1 MSKLSIV
8 VPCYNEEESIPL
20 FYPAVEKVVRQM
32 NDLQIEYWFVN
43 DGSSDNSLV
52 EMRKL
57 HEQNPE
63 RVHYVSFSRNFGKEA
78 GLYAGLQAATGDYV
92 VVMDVDLQDPPEFLP
107 QMYELL
113 QTGEYDCIGTR
124 RVDRTGEAK
133 FKSFLSDQ
141 FYHVINRIS
150 QTNIVPGARDYR
162 MMTRQMVDAVLSLK
176 EYNRFSKGIFSWV
189 GFKTKYLDYH
199 NVERV
204 AGETDW
210 STWKLFKYAMDGI
223 TDFSQ
228 APLSI
233 AVWLGTTSFVLSII
247 GLLFVIIRRIVEP
260 GSSVFGWASLISS
273 YYSADSNCY
282 ALEFLVSTL
291 VVSICRS
298 SKDQSILLR
307 KRNNDKTKKPAVLV
321 SRTINCRDFNLGLH

>member
-1 MSKLSIV
+1 MLKLSIV

-20 FYPAVEKVVRQM
+20 FYPAVEKVVSQM

-43 DGSSDNSLV
+43 DGSSDNSLI

-57 HEQNPE
+57 HEQDPE
-63 RVHYVSFSRNFGKEA
+63 RVHYISFSRNFGKEA
-78 GLYAGLQAATGDYV
+78 GLYAGLQAATGNYI
-92 VVMDVDLQDPPEFLP
+92 VVMDADLQDPPEFLP
-107 QMYELL
+107 QMYELIK
-113 QTGEYDCIGTR
+113 TGEYDCIGTR

-133 FKSFLSDQ
+133 FKSFLSTQ
-141 FYHVINRIS
+141 FYHVINRLS

-204 AGETDW
+204 AGKTDW
-210 STWKLFKYAMDGI
+210 STWKLFKYAFDGI
-223 TDFSQ
+223 ADFSQ
-228 APLSI
+228 VPLSI

-247 GLLFVIIRRIVEP
+247 GLMFVIIRRIIEP
-260 GSSVFGWASLISS
+260 SSSVFGWASM
-273 YYSADSNCY
+273 
-282 ALEFLVSTL
+282 
-291 VVSICRS
+291 ICI
-298 SKDQSILLR
+298 ILLLGGLQLLCIGILGKYIGR
-307 KRNNDKTKKPAVLV
+307 IYLQVKQRPIYIIKEKK
-321 SRTINCRDFNLGLH
+321 

>member
-133 FKSFLSDQ
+133 FKSFLSIQ
-141 FYHVINRIS
+141 FYHVINRLS

-204 AGETDW
+204 AGKTDW
-210 STWKLFKYAMDGI
+210 STWKLFKYAFDGI
-223 TDFSQ
+223 ADFSQ
-228 APLSI
+228 VPLSI

-260 GSSVFGWASLISS
+260 SSSVFGWASM
-273 YYSADSNCY
+273 
-282 ALEFLVSTL
+282 
-291 VVSICRS
+291 ICI
-298 SKDQSILLR
+298 ILLLGGLQLLCIGILGKYIGR
-307 KRNNDKTKKPAVLV
+307 IYLQVKQRPIYIIKEKK
-321 SRTINCRDFNLGLH
+321 

>member
-1 MSKLSIV
+1 MLKLSIV

-20 FYPAVEKVVRQM
+20 FYPTVEKVVRQM

-43 DGSSDNSLV
+43 DGSSDNSLT
-52 EMRKL
+52 EMRNL
-57 HEQNPE
+57 HEQDPE

-107 QMYELL
+107 QMYKLIK
-113 QTGEYDCIGTR
+113 TGEYDCIGTR

-133 FKSFLSDQ
+133 FKSFLSTQ
-141 FYHVINRIS
+141 FYHIINRLS

-204 AGETDW
+204 AGKTDW
-210 STWKLFKYAMDGI
+210 STWKLFKYAFDGI
-223 TDFSQ
+223 ADFSQ
-228 APLSI
+228 VPLSI

-247 GLLFVIIRRIVEP
+247 GLLFVIIRRIIEP
-260 GSSVFGWASLISS
+260 GSSVFGWASM
-273 YYSADSNCY
+273 
-282 ALEFLVSTL
+282 
-291 VVSICRS
+291 ICI
-298 SKDQSILLR
+298 ILLLGGLQLLCIGILGKYIGR
-307 KRNNDKTKKPAVLV
+307 IYLQVKQRPIYIIKEKK
-321 SRTINCRDFNLGLH
+321 

>member
-20 FYPAVEKVVRQM
+20 FYPAVEKVVRQI

-43 DGSSDNSLV
+43 DGSSDNSLA

-162 MMTRQMVDAVLSLK
+162 MMTRQMVNAVLSLK

-233 AVWLGTTSFVLSII
+233 AVWLGTTSFTLSII

-260 GSSVFGWASLISS
+260 DSSAFGWASLI
-273 YYSADSNCY
+273 C
-282 ALEFLVSTL
+282 
-291 VVSICRS
+291 I
-298 SKDQSILLR
+298 ILLFGGLQLLCIGIVGKYIGR
-307 KRNNDKTKKPAVLV
+307 IYMQVKQRPIYIIKEKK
-321 SRTINCRDFNLGLH
+321 

>member
-20 FYPAVEKVVRQM
+20 FYSAVEKVVRQI

-43 DGSSDNSLV
+43 DGSSDNSLT
-52 EMRKL
+52 EMRRL
-57 HEQNPE
+57 HEQDPE

-107 QMYELL
+107 QMYELIK
-113 QTGEYDCIGTR
+113 TGEYDCIGTR

-141 FYHVINRIS
+141 FYHAINKIS

-204 AGETDW
+204 AGKTDW
-210 STWKLFKYAMDGI
+210 STWKLFKYAFDGI
-223 TDFSQ
+223 ADFSQ
-228 APLSI
+228 VPLSI

-260 GSSVFGWASLISS
+260 SSSVFGWASM
-273 YYSADSNCY
+273 
-282 ALEFLVSTL
+282 
-291 VVSICRS
+291 ICI
-298 SKDQSILLR
+298 ILLLGGLQLLCIGILGKYIGR
-307 KRNNDKTKKPAVLV
+307 IYLQVKQRPIYIIKEKK
-321 SRTINCRDFNLGLH
+321 

>member
-43 DGSSDNSLV
+43 DGSSDNSLT

-204 AGETDW
+204 AGKTDW

-233 AVWLGTTSFVLSII
+233 AVWLGTTSFILSII

-260 GSSVFGWASLISS
+260 GSSVFGWASLI
-273 YYSADSNCY
+273 C
-282 ALEFLVSTL
+282 
-291 VVSICRS
+291 I
-298 SKDQSILLR
+298 ILLLGGLQLLCIGIVGKYIGR
-307 KRNNDKTKKPAVLV
+307 IYMQVKQRPIYIIKEKK
-321 SRTINCRDFNLGLH
+321 

>member
-233 AVWLGTTSFVLSII
+233 AVWLGTTSFALSII

-260 GSSVFGWASLISS
+260 DSSVFGWASLI
-273 YYSADSNCY
+273 C
-282 ALEFLVSTL
+282 
-291 VVSICRS
+291 I
-298 SKDQSILLR
+298 ILLFGGLQLLCIGIVGKYIGR
-307 KRNNDKTKKPAVLV
+307 IYMQVKQRPIYIIKEKK
-321 SRTINCRDFNLGLH
+321 

>member
-20 FYPAVEKVVRQM
+20 FYPAVEKVVNQM

-162 MMTRQMVDAVLSLK
+162 MMTRQMVNAVLSLK

-204 AGETDW
+204 AGKTDW
-210 STWKLFKYAMDGI
+210 STWKLFKYAFDGI
-223 TDFSQ
+223 ADFSQ
-228 APLSI
+228 VPLSI

-247 GLLFVIIRRIVEP
+247 GLLFVIIRRIAEP
-260 GSSVFGWASLISS
+260 GSSVFGWASM
-273 YYSADSNCY
+273 
-282 ALEFLVSTL
+282 
-291 VVSICRS
+291 ICI
-298 SKDQSILLR
+298 ILLLGGLQLLCIGILGKYIGR
-307 KRNNDKTKKPAVLV
+307 IYLQVKQRPIYIIKEKK
-321 SRTINCRDFNLGLH
+321 

>member
-52 EMRKL
+52 KMRKL

-63 RVHYVSFSRNFGKEA
+63 RVHYISFSRNFGKEA
-78 GLYAGLQAATGDYV
+78 GLYAGLQAATGDYI

-107 QMYELL
+107 KMYELL

-124 RVDRTGEAK
+124 RVDRAGEAK
-133 FKSFLSDQ
+133 FKSFLSTQ
-141 FYHVINRIS
+141 FYHIINRLS

-204 AGETDW
+204 AGKTDW
-210 STWKLFKYAMDGI
+210 STWKLFKYAFDGI
-223 TDFSQ
+223 ADFSQ
-228 APLSI
+228 VPLSI

-260 GSSVFGWASLISS
+260 GSSVFGWASM
-273 YYSADSNCY
+273 
-282 ALEFLVSTL
+282 
-291 VVSICRS
+291 ICI
-298 SKDQSILLR
+298 ILLLGGLQLLCIGILGKYIGR
-307 KRNNDKTKKPAVLV
+307 IYLQVKQRPIYIIKEKK
-321 SRTINCRDFNLGLH
+321 

>member
-43 DGSSDNSLV
+43 DGSSDNSLA

-133 FKSFLSDQ
+133 FKSFLSTQ
-141 FYHVINRIS
+141 FYHVINQLS

-162 MMTRQMVDAVLSLK
+162 MMTRQMVNAVLSLK

-204 AGETDW
+204 AGKTDW
-210 STWKLFKYAMDGI
+210 STWKLFKYAFDGI
-223 TDFSQ
+223 ADFSQ
-228 APLSI
+228 VPLSI

-247 GLLFVIIRRIVEP
+247 GLLFVVIRRLVEP
-260 GSSVFGWASLISS
+260 GSSVFGWASM
-273 YYSADSNCY
+273 
-282 ALEFLVSTL
+282 
-291 VVSICRS
+291 ICI
-298 SKDQSILLR
+298 ILLLGGLQLLCIGILGKYIGR
-307 KRNNDKTKKPAVLV
+307 IYLQVKQRPIYIIKEKK
-321 SRTINCRDFNLGLH
+321 

>member
-1 MSKLSIV
+1 MKKLSIV

-43 DGSSDNSLV
+43 DGSSDNSLA

-57 HEQNPE
+57 HERDPE

-78 GLYAGLQAATGDYV
+78 GLYAGLQATTGDYV

-107 QMYELL
+107 QMYELIK
-113 QTGEYDCIGTR
+113 TGEYDCIGTR
-124 RVDRTGEAK
+124 RVDRTGEAR

-141 FYHVINRIS
+141 FYRVINHIS
-150 QTNIVPGARDYR
+150 QTSIVPGARDYR

-199 NVERV
+199 NVERA

-210 STWKLFKYAMDGI
+210 STWKLFKYAFDGI
-223 TDFSQ
+223 ADFSQ
-228 APLSI
+228 VPLSI
-233 AVWLGTTSFVLSII
+233 AVWLGTTSFVLSVI
-247 GLLFVIIRRIVEP
+247 GLLFVIIRRIVQP
-260 GSSVFGWASLISS
+260 DSSVFGWASLI
-273 YYSADSNCY
+273 C
-282 ALEFLVSTL
+282 
-291 VVSICRS
+291 I
-298 SKDQSILLR
+298 ILLLGGMQLLCIGVLGKYIGR
-307 KRNNDKTKKPAVLV
+307 IYLQVKQRPIYIIKEKK
-321 SRTINCRDFNLGLH
+321 

>member
-133 FKSFLSDQ
+133 FKSFLSTQ
-141 FYHVINRIS
+141 FYHIINRLS

-204 AGETDW
+204 AGKTDW
-210 STWKLFKYAMDGI
+210 STWKLFKYAFDGI
-223 TDFSQ
+223 ADFSQ
-228 APLSI
+228 VPLSI

-260 GSSVFGWASLISS
+260 SSSVFGWASM
-273 YYSADSNCY
+273 
-282 ALEFLVSTL
+282 
-291 VVSICRS
+291 ICI
-298 SKDQSILLR
+298 ILLLGGLQLLCIGILGKYIGR
-307 KRNNDKTKKPAVLV
+307 IYLQVKQRPIYIIKEKK
-321 SRTINCRDFNLGLH
+321 

>member
-20 FYPAVEKVVRQM
+20 FYPAVEKVVRQI

-43 DGSSDNSLV
+43 DGSADKSLE

-57 HEQNPE
+57 HQQDPE

-107 QMYELL
+107 QMYKLIK
-113 QTGEYDCIGTR
+113 TGGYDCIGTR
-124 RVDRTGEAK
+124 RVDRTGEVK
-133 FKSFLSDQ
+133 FKSFLSTQ
-141 FYHVINRIS
+141 FYHIINRLS

-204 AGETDW
+204 AGKTDW
-210 STWKLFKYAMDGI
+210 STWKLFKYAFDGI
-223 TDFSQ
+223 ADFSQ
-228 APLSI
+228 VPLSI

-247 GLLFVIIRRIVEP
+247 GLLFVIIRRIIEP
-260 GSSVFGWASLISS
+260 GSSVFGWASM
-273 YYSADSNCY
+273 
-282 ALEFLVSTL
+282 
-291 VVSICRS
+291 ICI
-298 SKDQSILLR
+298 ILLLGGLQLLCIGILGKYIGR
-307 KRNNDKTKKPAVLV
+307 IYLQVKQRPIYIIKEKK
-321 SRTINCRDFNLGLH
+321 

>member
-32 NDLQIEYWFVN
+32 NELQIEYWFVN
-43 DGSSDNSLV
+43 DSSSDKSLE

-57 HEQNPE
+57 HQQDPE

-92 VVMDVDLQDPPEFLP
+92 VVMDVDLQDPPEILP
-107 QMYELL
+107 QMYDLIK
-113 QTGEYDCIGTR
+113 TGEYDCIGTR

-133 FKSFLSDQ
+133 IKSFLSNQ
-141 FYHVINRIS
+141 FYHVINKIS

-233 AVWLGTTSFVLSII
+233 AVWLGTSSFVLSII
-247 GLLFVIIRRIVEP
+247 GLIFVIVRRIVEP
-260 GSSVFGWASLISS
+260 GSSVFGWASMISALFYFSVVYS
-273 YYSADSNCY
+273 YS
-282 ALEFLVSTL
+282 VS
-291 VVSICRS
+291 V
-298 SKDQSILLR
+298 
-307 KRNNDKTKKPAVLV
+307 
-321 SRTINCRDFNLGLH
+321 F

>member
-43 DGSSDNSLV
+43 DGSSDNSLA

-133 FKSFLSDQ
+133 FKSFLSAQ
-141 FYHVINRIS
+141 FYHVINRLS

-204 AGETDW
+204 AGKTDW
-210 STWKLFKYAMDGI
+210 STWKLFKYAFDGI
-223 TDFSQ
+223 ADFSQ
-228 APLSI
+228 VPLSI

-260 GSSVFGWASLISS
+260 GSSVFGWASM
-273 YYSADSNCY
+273 
-282 ALEFLVSTL
+282 
-291 VVSICRS
+291 ICI
-298 SKDQSILLR
+298 ILLLGGLQLLCIGILGKYIGR
-307 KRNNDKTKKPAVLV
+307 IYLQVKQRPIYIIKEKK
-321 SRTINCRDFNLGLH
+321 

>member
-43 DGSSDNSLV
+43 DGSSDNSLT

-150 QTNIVPGARDYR
+150 QTNIVPSARDYR

-247 GLLFVIIRRIVEP
+247 SLLFVIIRRIVKP
-260 GSSVFGWASLISS
+260 GSSVFGWASLI
-273 YYSADSNCY
+273 C
-282 ALEFLVSTL
+282 
-291 VVSICRS
+291 I
-298 SKDQSILLR
+298 ILLFGGLQLLCIGIVGKYIGR
-307 KRNNDKTKKPAVLV
+307 IYMQVKQRPIYIIKEKK
-321 SRTINCRDFNLGLH
+321 

>member
-43 DGSSDNSLV
+43 DGSSDNSLT

-204 AGETDW
+204 AGKTDW

-233 AVWLGTTSFVLSII
+233 AVWLGTTSFILSII

-260 GSSVFGWASLISS
+260 DSSVFGWASLI
-273 YYSADSNCY
+273 C
-282 ALEFLVSTL
+282 
-291 VVSICRS
+291 I
-298 SKDQSILLR
+298 ILLFGGLQLLCIGIVGKYIGR
-307 KRNNDKTKKPAVLV
+307 IYMQVKQRPIYIIKEKK
-321 SRTINCRDFNLGLH
+321 